1 MQLQIYILHLLA
13 CSKEIFFFSH
23 LAATDTLA
31 GTRQLTTENL
41 FGSLSYDTEPAA
53 LLNGSWSKPWW
64 TKDVCRLDRPGIDD
78 GSLGKSTPRRRVVSW
93 PLYRCIW

>member
-1 MQLQIYILHLLA
+1 MHVAKKYI
-13 CSKEIFFFSH
+13 FFSH